1 MTARNPV
8 LLAVYFPS
16 YSGSD
21 DEKRKASQTWTKMTS
36 VEVQQ
41 RATQAEL
48 LLQKRQRVEQLAG
61 YLRSIDVDLN
71 NLSG

>member
-1 MTARNPV
+1 
-8 LLAVYFPS
+8 
-16 YSGSD
+16 
-21 DEKRKASQTWTKMTS
+21 MTS